1 HEGILQ
7 PNKGYPQYKGKV
19 VVLSGPVV
27 MSSCEAFVLMTKQ
40 VPGCKIVGE
49 PTQGSSGNPK
59 PHDLG
64 NGVTVYLPSWK
75 AMLPDGTC
83 FEGKGIR
90 PDVLIKARPDQITT
104 KDPVIEAALKEL
116 RKPR

>member
-1 HEGILQ
+1 
-7 PNKGYPQYKGKV
+7 
-19 VVLSGPVV
+19 
-27 MSSCEAFVLMTKQ
+27 MMKQ
-40 VPGCKIVGE
+40 VSGCKIVGE

-64 NGVTVYLPSWK
+64 NRVTVYLPSWK
-75 AMLPDGTC
+75 ALLPDGIC

-90 PDVLIKARPDQITT
+90 PDILVKVQSNQITT

-116 RKPR
+116 KRGE